1 MAFIQTEESSSKPT
15 RVARHQSLIKVG
27 VNAWRLVSARRIA
40 MLVDAADYYRYLEE
54 AFATAQRSILIA
66 GWDFN
71 GEIAL
76 RPDRP
81 GAERLGHY
89 LRRLIDER
97 LDLHIH
103 ILVWSN
109 GPIYSA
115 RQMRVFP
122 KEPWADHPRIN
133 LCYDRHHPW
142 RGCHHQKIV
151 CIDDKIAFSG
161 GIDLTVHRW
170 DTSDHF
176 EIDSRRKDLN
186 GTLYPAVHDVQLA
199 VDGEAARSLADLLR
213 ARWLTC
219 KGTRIAPVRVDGNRW
234 PAGLKPDL
242 RNVDVAI
249 ARTAPAA
256 FGRKGSREIELLNET
271 ALKAAR
277 RSVYIETQYLTCR
290 RIGRLIERRLRE
302 PDGPEIII
310 VVPQECHGGLE
321 RLFMGGN
328 RDRLVRRLR
337 RADIYGRLRVVYPVV
352 VDSEGAHEAPVFVHS
367 KVMII
372 DDRFARI
379 GSSNLNNRSCGM
391 DTECD
396 LAIEAA
402 TPSERA
408 AVARLR
414 DRLLA
419 EHLGMTPVEVQSRIH
434 KQRSIV
440 EVIDNYSRGNRRLK
454 PIVLVADAGPEK
466 PIPLTALFDP
476 KKPVQPARY
485 FGKCLQILR
494 VWLSRR

>member
-1 MAFIQTEESSSKPT
+1 MAFTQTEESSLKPT
-15 RVARHQSLIKVG
+15 LLARHQSLIKVG

-40 MLVDAADYYRYLEE
+40 MLVDAADYYRNLEE

-76 RPDRP
+76 RPDQP
-81 GAERLGHY
+81 DPERLGHH
-89 LRRLIDER
+89 LRRLADER
-97 LDLHIH
+97 PDLHIH
-103 ILVWSN
+103 ILVWAN

-122 KEPWADHPRIN
+122 REPWADHPRIE

-176 EIDSRRKDLN
+176 AIDSRRKDLN
-186 GTLYPAVHDVQLA
+186 GTLYPPVHDVQLA
-199 VDGEAARSLADLLR
+199 VDAEAARSLADLVR
-213 ARWLTC
+213 ARWLAC
-219 KGTRIAPVRVDGNRW
+219 KGKRIGPIHLDGDRW
-234 PAGLKPDL
+234 PVSLKPDL

-249 ARTAPAA
+249 ARTAPGA
-256 FGRKGSREIELLNET
+256 FGRKGIREIERLNET

-277 RSVYIETQYLTCR
+277 RFIYLETQYLTCR
-290 RIGRLIERRLRE
+290 RIGNLIESRLRE
-302 PDGPEIII
+302 RAGPEVII

-352 VDSEGAHEAPVFVHS
+352 IDSEGSHEASVFVHS
-367 KVMII
+367 KVMTI

-396 LAIEAA
+396 LSIEAA

-414 DRLLA
+414 NRLLA
-419 EHLGMTPVEVQSRIH
+419 EHLGMTPDEVQSRIN
-434 KQRSIV
+434 KRRSIAR
-440 EVIDNYSRGNRRLK
+440 VIDECSHGNRRLN
-454 PIVLVADAGPEK
+454 PIAIDATAGPEK
-466 PIPLTALFDP
+466 PVPLTTLFDP

-485 FGKCLQILR
+485 VVKYWQSLR
-494 VWLSRR
+494 AWLGRH